1 MNNPCYNDSLFYM
14 NTLND
19 WIKKKATFVGGVKV
33 EMISTFKRN

>member
-1 MNNPCYNDSLFYM
+1 MTHFVYR

-19 WIKKKATFVGGVKV
+19 WFKKKAAFVPSGKV